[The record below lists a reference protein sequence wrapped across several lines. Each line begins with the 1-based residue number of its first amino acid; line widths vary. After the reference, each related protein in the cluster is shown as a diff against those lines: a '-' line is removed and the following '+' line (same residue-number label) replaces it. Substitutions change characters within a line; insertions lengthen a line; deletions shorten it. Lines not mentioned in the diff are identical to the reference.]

1 MISSKLILSERGM
14 GVIGVTQVFP
24 LKVELIEL
32 ILQGKPHDNTVL
44 QYVQYIIVNS
54 LVLLNN
60 VKKVKGKDT
69 ETFSLVS
76 LKKSSNELT
85 KSVKSVTILI
95 SSHHYHN

>member
-1 MISSKLILSERGM
+1 M
-14 GVIGVTQVFP
+14 GVIGATQVFP

-32 ILQGKPHDNTVL
+32 MLQGKFHDNTVL
-44 QYVQYIIVNS
+44 QYVQYITVNS
-54 LVLLNN
+54 LVLLKN

-76 LKKSSNELT
+76 SKRSCNELN

-95 SSHHYHN
+95 SPHHYHN

>member
-1 MISSKLILSERGM
+1 M
-14 GVIGVTQVFP
+14 GVIEATQVFP

-32 ILQGKPHDNTVL
+32 MLQGKPHDNTVL
-44 QYVQYIIVNS
+44 QYVQYVIVNS

-76 LKKSSNELT
+76 LKKCCNELT
-85 KSVKSVTILI
+85 KSVKSATILI